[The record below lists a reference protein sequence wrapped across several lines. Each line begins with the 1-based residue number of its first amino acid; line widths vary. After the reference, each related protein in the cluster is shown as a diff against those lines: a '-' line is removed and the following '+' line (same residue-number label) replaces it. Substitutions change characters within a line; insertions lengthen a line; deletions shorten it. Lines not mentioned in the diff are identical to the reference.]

1 MAERG
6 PRTEGGRREREG
18 HGQPEPGAPVP
29 TGGCPDTVRPTG
41 TDAALVRIRD
51 LAGRP
56 LGLGFLAD
64 HEGTLLTSHET
75 VDGRPR
81 LLLHAPGERTRT
93 VTADA
98 VTPLP
103 RLGLALIRTEGLAAD
118 PLPLTVRERI
128 DAGTYVQV
136 AAGCWRQARVLAAA
150 RATYTAGDGPYLL
163 ADVLELAIGTAGRDA
178 LRPGGG
184 AAGGPV
190 CDARTGAVV
199 GVLGTALRSAGRDAG
214 FAVPLRPA
222 DDALAGLLARNAAT
236 VPAYGADLNLA
247 GILQLT
253 TTSVGQ
259 DGPRAPPTRSIAPAS
274 RGSWP
279 PSPTATGP
287 CSAWSAPRAAAVRP
301 SSRPSPPAAPGARS
315 PRPPC
320 GCAAPTWR
328 TPTARWPTPRA
339 APWPGPPGSSP
350 RPAPSTPRTWA
361 TSPRSTWPASPPGP
375 AARC

>member
-184 AAGGPV
+184 AAGDRCATPAP
-190 CDARTGAVV
+190 ARS
-199 GVLGTALRSAGRDAG
+199 SA
-214 FAVPLRPA
+214 
-222 DDALAGLLARNAAT
+222 
-236 VPAYGADLNLA
+236 
-247 GILQLT
+247 
-253 TTSVGQ
+253 SS
-259 DGPRAPPTRSIAPAS
+259 APP
-274 RGSWP
+274 
-279 PSPTATGP
+279 
-287 CSAWSAPRAAAVRP
+287 C
-301 SSRPSPPAAPGARS
+301 AAPGATRAS
-315 PRPPC
+315 PSRCGPPTTPSPDSSPATRPPC
-320 GCAAPTWR
+320 P
-328 TPTARWPTPRA
+328 PTAPI
-339 APWPGPPGSSP
+339 
-350 RPAPSTPRTWA
+350 STL
-361 TSPRSTWPASPPGP
+361 PASSSWL
-375 AARC
+375 